1 MSDGTFTTSQAARE
15 LELSAERVRQLAKT
29 GALPCTRTAL
39 GALFDVEEVRALA
52 ARRRRS
58 RTFTEPPG
66 APPGE

>member
-15 LELSAERVRQLAKT
+15 LGMSAERVRQLART

-52 ARRRRS
+52 ARRRR
-58 RTFTEPPG
+58 RTSTEPPV
-66 APPGE
+66 APPRE

>member
-15 LELSAERVRQLAKT
+15 LGMSAERVRQLART

-52 ARRRRS
+52 ARRRS
-58 RTFTEPPG
+58 RTSTEPPVT
-66 APPGE
+66 PPGE